1 MRGGL
6 KVLLQL
12 LQLVGRE
19 FAWLVLSVLLGFL
32 NVVSNVGLMTVSAF
46 LISEAALRVP
56 ISTLSLSIVGVRFFG
71 ISRAVFR
78 YAERYFS
85 HSAAFRII
93 SRIRVGFYRRL
104 EPMVPEKV
112 MGLHSGELFS
122 RMVQDAECLKEFFL
136 RAVHPFLVFLLMI
149 VPVGAFAGMFNAD
162 LAISVIALFLITGL
176 AVPFFTALW
185 GRKLGEK
192 GIQTKAELNTTL
204 VESLSGISE
213 ILSHNREQAW
223 RCRLETVSGQWALLQ
238 QKFSVCNGF
247 ANAFAAIS
255 GSLGIWMVLLLCIP
269 LVSAGKLQGQLL
281 AAISLGLAGCFEAVL
296 PLQQLHYRLEESGMA
311 AARLFDLS
319 RGDIHEEDSYIA
331 NQEPHGF
338 SIIIRDLG
346 VRYQTQGDW
355 VVESLDLELQECR
368 KIAVVGPNGCGKST
382 LLQALL
388 GFVSYEKGEI
398 LIGNRNVKQLR
409 SDYLREFFSV
419 VPQQPYL
426 FHATIRDNLSISD
439 PKAPEEKL
447 LEALKTA
454 QIHDFVVSLPHGL
467 DTPIWEGGYKL
478 SGGQRQRLAVA
489 RALLRDRPVMLLD
502 EVTAGLDPVT
512 ERNLL
517 QTVFK
522 VCDKKSLIMI
532 THRLTGMELM
542 DEILVMGQGKIA
554 ERGTHDQLIGGKGLY
569 WRMWHRHLVETED
582 N

>member
-1 MRGGL
+1 
-6 KVLLQL
+6 
-12 LQLVGRE
+12 
-19 FAWLVLSVLLGFL
+19 
-32 NVVSNVGLMTVSAF
+32 
-46 LISEAALRVP
+46 
-56 ISTLSLSIVGVRFFG
+56 
-71 ISRAVFR
+71 
-78 YAERYFS
+78 
-85 HSAAFRII
+85 
-93 SRIRVGFYRRL
+93 
-104 EPMVPEKV
+104 
-112 MGLHSGELFS
+112 
-122 RMVQDAECLKEFFL
+122 
-136 RAVHPFLVFLLMI
+136 
-149 VPVGAFAGMFNAD
+149 
-162 LAISVIALFLITGL
+162 
-176 AVPFFTALW
+176 
-185 GRKLGEK
+185 
-192 GIQTKAELNTTL
+192 
-204 VESLSGISE
+204 
-213 ILSHNREQAW
+213 
-223 RCRLETVSGQWALLQ
+223 
-238 QKFSVCNGF
+238 
-247 ANAFAAIS
+247 
-255 GSLGIWMVLLLCIP
+255 
-269 LVSAGKLQGQLL
+269 
-281 AAISLGLAGCFEAVL
+281 
-296 PLQQLHYRLEESGMA
+296 
-311 AARLFDLS
+311 
-319 RGDIHEEDSYIA
+319 
-331 NQEPHGF
+331 
-338 SIIIRDLG
+338 
-346 VRYQTQGDW
+346 
-355 VVESLDLELQECR
+355 LDLELQECR
-368 KIAVVGPNGCGKST
+368 KLAVVGPNGCGKST

-467 DTPIWEGGYKL
+467 DTPIGEGGYKL